1 MNMKKI
7 ISLVVLGVVVVVAG
21 AIIYISM
28 NAGSMVKAGVETYG
42 PQYTKTKVELGG
54 VDASLFAGEIS
65 INNFL
70 IGNPKGFKTSHAFK
84 VDAVK
89 ITVDIRSLTGD
100 TIHIKEIVIEAPDI
114 IYELGGGGSNLQT
127 IQNNVSK
134 ASGAG
139 GTTAKAKADKS
150 GGDEGPRVI
159 IDNLYIR
166 NAKVALSAGMLG
178 GKKVPVPVPDIH
190 LKDIGKDSKDGKGA
204 TMSEAVGKVM
214 DEITGSVTKAASV
227 IDLKGITKQ
236 AEELTKGA
244 GGAAKGITEG
254 LKGLFGK

>member
-7 ISLVVLGVVVVVAG
+7 ISLVVLGLVVVIAG

-65 INNFL
+65 INDFL
-70 IGNPKGFKTSHAFK
+70 IGNPKGYKTSHAFK
-84 VDAVK
+84 VGAVK
-89 ITVDIRSLTGD
+89 VTVNLRSLTGE
-100 TIHIKEIVIEAPDI
+100 TIHVKEIVIEAPDI

-134 ASGAG
+134 ASGG
-139 GTTAKAKADKS
+139 GKAKAAKS
-150 GGDEGPRVI
+150 SDEEGPRVI

-178 GKKVPVPVPDIH
+178 GKKIPVPVPDIH

-204 TMSEAVGKVM
+204 TMSEAAGKVM
-214 DEITGSVTKAASV
+214 DEITGSVTKAASA
-227 IDLKGITKQ
+227 INLDDIKKQ
-236 AEELTKGA
+236 AEGLTKGA
-244 GGAAKGITEG
+244 EGAGKSITEG
-254 LKGLFGK
+254 IKGLFGK